1 MIALIVI
8 GAIWAVVFVFTSL
21 VGFFEATD
29 VSGTLSIHM
38 GEYAWMVS
46 KSIWFLVASLPGFI
60 MMFSGIVGKALSSE
74 LKDIKSKSEKIK
86 KTLSEMT
93 DEELK
98 AQRKEMMK

>member
-8 GAIWAVVFVFTSL
+8 GAIWAAVFVIISL
-21 VGFFEATD
+21 VGLF
-29 VSGTLSIHM
+29 VLGTPSIHT
-38 GEYAWMVS
+38 VS
-46 KSIWFLVASLPGFI
+46 ESIWFLVVSLPGFI